1 MFNIYLKEKNNCI
14 YMMEIYYPNKFV
26 FNIYYNLVSI
36 FNMVFKFDY
45 TFPYPL
51 NDIKLYVLIVF

>member
-1 MFNIYLKEKNNCI
+1 
-14 YMMEIYYPNKFV
+14 MEIYYPNKFV